1 MGKNILII
9 DGHPDPDPAR
19 FCHALA
25 AAYAEAALSAGHA
38 VEIINLSAVELPL
51 LRTRQEWEN
60 ESPFAVIHEGQDRI
74 RWAEH
79 LVIIY
84 PLWLGAMPALLKGFF
99 EQVFR
104 PGFATLAD
112 EL

>member
-25 AAYAEAALSAGHA
+25 AAYAEAARSAGHT
-38 VEIINLSAVELPL
+38 VEIINLSAVELQL

-60 ESPFAVIHEGQDRI
+60 DSPGH
-74 RWAEH
+74 
-79 LVIIY
+79 
-84 PLWLGAMPALLKGFF
+84 P
-99 EQVFR
+99 
-104 PGFATLAD
+104 
-112 EL
+112 

>member
-1 MGKNILII
+1 
-9 DGHPDPDPAR
+9 
-19 FCHALA
+19 
-25 AAYAEAALSAGHA
+25 
-38 VEIINLSAVELPL
+38 
-51 LRTRQEWEN
+51 
-60 ESPFAVIHEGQDRI
+60 
-74 RWAEH
+74 
-79 LVIIY
+79 VIIY